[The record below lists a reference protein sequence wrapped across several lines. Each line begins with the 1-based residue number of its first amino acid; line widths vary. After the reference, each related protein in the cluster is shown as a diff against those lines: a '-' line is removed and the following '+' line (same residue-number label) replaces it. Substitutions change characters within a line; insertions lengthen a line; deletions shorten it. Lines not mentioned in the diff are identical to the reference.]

1 MVIDK
6 WQPLSFSINRG
17 IANLNKNKPSYMAFL
32 FPFYGIDYHVF
43 LALTHLVLLLEDR
56 QWLRLYFCLLLASSF
71 FFSNFNNTFCAFLL
85 HVFSENR
92 LYTPVLFPFLWLT
105 VRPLAP
111 KALVHTPQTL
121 KRQLGLKGQ
130 MVWQS
135 HLDLLERSHCMEKAK
150 SETSQASSYP
160 WAWPGG
166 AGLGETGQGL

>member
-1 MVIDK
+1 MITG
-6 WQPLSFSINRG
+6 W
-17 IANLNKNKPSYMAFL
+17 
-32 FPFYGIDYHVF
+32 
-43 LALTHLVLLLEDR
+43 
-56 QWLRLYFCLLLASSF
+56 YFCLLLLS
-71 FFSNFNNTFCAFLL
+71 FFSNFNNTFVFLL
-85 HVFSENR
+85 QLPLSR
-92 LYTPVLFPFLWLT
+92 TLYTPVLFPFLWLT

-166 AGLGETGQGL
+166 AGLQRQVRGSNSRKKRAVYWRNCSGWSSPLFPSVSQQIWGA